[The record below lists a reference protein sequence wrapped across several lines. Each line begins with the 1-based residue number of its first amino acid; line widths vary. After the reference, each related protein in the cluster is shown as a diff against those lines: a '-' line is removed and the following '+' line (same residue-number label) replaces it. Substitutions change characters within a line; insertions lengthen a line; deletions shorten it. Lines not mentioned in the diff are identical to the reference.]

1 MSETASTPQP
11 ARRGRHAARVVALV
25 LGAGLLLSSLDAAA
39 ARLGGG
45 RASGLYRPQVTR
57 NAPVRPADTA
67 TRNPAGTRAE
77 AAGTGGAAA
86 MAAAP
91 RRNSWLGPLAG
102 VAAGLGLGAL
112 LSHFGLAPALGSW
125 LMVLLLAVAGFALFR
140 LFQNAQRSRGA
151 PAAAGAAPW
160 AARAGAFAAP
170 GAGAHTQSP
179 GAVPGTNPGASTGAS
194 AGASPEASA
203 SGAPFD
209 AEAFVERARERFLRL
224 QKANDEGDLD
234 TLRDASTPELFEQFR
249 RDLIRLG
256 DGARGTEVLSLQAH
270 MLEHVE
276 HPLAELV
283 SVRFSGLLRE
293 QPRTGAAESFDEV
306 WHFTRPADRSTG
318 WLLAGIQP
326 MA

>member
-1 MSETASTPQP
+1 MSERTPASKPG
-11 ARRGRHAARVVALV
+11 RRGRHAARVLALV

-45 RASGLYRPQVTR
+45 RASGLYRPNVTR
-57 NAPVRPADTA
+57 NAPVRPADSA
-67 TRNPAGTRAE
+67 TRNATGTQTGAQAAARGNAAAP
-77 AAGTGGAAA
+77 AAGT
-86 MAAAP
+86 AP

-102 VAAGLGLGAL
+102 LAAGLGLGAL

-125 LMVLLLAVAGFALFR
+125 LMVLLLALGGFALLRMF
-140 LFQNAQRSRGA
+140 LNANRARGV
-151 PAAAGAAPW
+151 PAGGAPW
-160 AARAGAFAAP
+160 AAAP
-170 GAGAHTQSP
+170 GASGASSASYASAASPSP
-179 GAVPGTNPGASTGAS
+179 GAAAYAGPAT
-194 AGASPEASA
+194 AGA
-203 SGAPFD
+203 GAARQAGFD
-209 AEAFVERARERFLRL
+209 PEAFVERARELFLRL
-224 QKANDEGDLD
+224 QKANDQGDLH

-283 SVRFSGLLRE
+283 SVRFSGLLRD
-293 QPRTGAAESFDEV
+293 RAEADEADSFDEV
-306 WHFTRPADRSTG
+306 WHFTRPSDRSTG

-326 MA
+326 TA

>member
-1 MSETASTPQP
+1 MSETTHPSKP
-11 ARRGRHAARVVALV
+11 ARRARHAARALALI

-57 NAPVRPADTA
+57 SAPVRPADT
-67 TRNPAGTRAE
+67 GTRAQTGTRADARGATPAPTP
-77 AAGTGGAAA
+77 AAT
-86 MAAAP
+86 P
-91 RRNSWLGPLAG
+91 RRNAWLGPLAG
-102 VAAGLGLGAL
+102 LAAGLGLGAL

-125 LMVLLLAVAGFALFR
+125 LMVLLLALGGFALLRMF
-140 LFQNAQRSRGA
+140 LNARRARGM
-151 PAAAGAAPW
+151 PAAGTAW
-160 AARAGAFAAP
+160 AA
-170 GAGAHTQSP
+170 
-179 GAVPGTNPGASTGAS
+179 AS
-194 AGASPEASA
+194 AGAPAPGATPWAAGPAPVAAGASIPA
-203 SGAPFD
+203 SFD
-209 AEAFVERARERFLRL
+209 AEAFVERARELFLRL
-224 QKANDEGDLD
+224 QKANDEGDLP

-256 DGARGTEVLSLQAH
+256 DEARSTEVLSLQAH

-293 QPRTGAAESFDEV
+293 RPQADGADSFDEV
-306 WHFTRPADRSTG
+306 WHFTRPSDRSTG

-326 MA
+326 VA

>member
-1 MSETASTPQP
+1 MPES
-11 ARRGRHAARVVALV
+11 ARTSKSSRRAARVVALI

-45 RASGLYRPQVTR
+45 RASGLYRPQITR
-57 NAPVRPADTA
+57 TAPVRPAPQSP
-67 TRNPAGTRAE
+67 RNPAGTQAQ
-77 AAGTGGAAA
+77 AGGAGTAAA
-86 MAAAP
+86 PAAAP
-91 RRNSWLGPLAG
+91 RRNAWLGPLAG
-102 VAAGLGLGAL
+102 LAAGLGLGAL

-140 LFQNAQRSRGA
+140 LFMNAQRPRPA
-151 PAAAGAAPW
+151 AAAAGAAPW
-160 AARAGAFAAP
+160 SARASASAAPGPGAFAQAP
-170 GAGAHTQSP
+170 DAA
-179 GAVPGTNPGASTGAS
+179 
-194 AGASPEASA
+194 A
-203 SGAPFD
+203 SGGAMPASFD
-209 AEAFVERARERFLRL
+209 AEAFVERARELFLRL
-224 QKANDEGDLD
+224 QKANDEGDLA

-270 MLEHVE
+270 MLEYVE

-293 QPRTGAAESFDEV
+293 QPRADAAESFDEV
-306 WHFTRPADRSTG
+306 WHFTRPTDRSTG